1 MAVHGSVN
9 HESLDCVPS
18 VALVKLP
25 AMNTTCHG
33 LNAPATE
40 KMKTIALSDPK
51 AMVLQQAHTAGIRVD
66 GKGTSP
72 AQERVSRATMS
83 VFREVAGWAILDG

>member
-9 HESLDCVPS
+9 SESLDCVPS
-18 VALVKLP
+18 FALVKLP

-40 KMKTIALSDPK
+40 NMKTVASSEPK
-51 AMVLQQAHTAGIRVD
+51 AMVSSRYTQRESALTARGRRPLRS
-66 GKGTSP
+66 G
-72 AQERVSRATMS
+72 
-83 VFREVAGWAILDG
+83 